1 MNRSAHQ
8 SGLSGR
14 CAVRKATNRDE
25 ERALA
30 RHLERERLTEVVRF
44 SDTHDDELDAE
55 LCAGRFERV
64 IFANLDALFAGIW
77 NGHSRVDRWTEAG
90 VQIEL
95 ADRPVEDSLVL
106 QELITHVHASL
117 WRWRRQKRKQQ
128 IVAASILS
136 ALALIAMAVLFWLV
150 PPAT

>member
-1 MNRSAHQ
+1 MMFYPEEVLIPWVAMQLQRPIKWIEDRQEHFYTTAHD
-8 SGLSGR
+8 R
-14 CAVRKATNRDE
+14 
-25 ERALA
+25 
-30 RHLERERLTEVVRF
+30 
-44 SDTHDDELDAE
+44 
-55 LCAGRFERV
+55 RV
-64 IFANLDALFAGIW
+64 A
-77 NGHSRVDRWTEAG
+77 RWTEAG

-95 ADRPVEDSLVL
+95 ADRPVEDSLLL

-150 PPAT
+150 PPDLIHQERVAAMNHSRRER